1 MNSAFYF
8 VFKQPK
14 RTKGEGER
22 WGEKSSYTIWS
33 NSSRYVPNEVS
44 SREYAGLFLI
54 SFPCEFISPEMI
66 ECIPSLFICFP
77 FFLIHRRGI
86 FISGQIMSIHSVL
99 CARFIH
105 KLLVFCIL
113 LLHFAIQFLSV
124 FVFIIPQIDAVR
136 SVECIHRNVK
146 WTYTISISLIFIH
159 VHLSFRKTVPF
170 VASNSDSNQCTF

>member
-8 VFKQPK
+8 VFKQQK

-44 SREYAGLFLI
+44 SREYTGLFLI

-105 KLLVFCIL
+105 KTPR
-113 LLHFAIQFLSV
+113 LLHS
-124 FVFIIPQIDAVR
+124 
-136 SVECIHRNVK
+136 
-146 WTYTISISLIFIH
+146 SLALCNSIFIR
-159 VHLSFRKTVPF
+159 LRFYYT
-170 VASNSDSNQCTF
+170 SNRRC